1 MCNGYVGWRLLDVW
15 VAGRGLDGLRMT
27 AGGVVNFTLNEP
39 GRTIITI
46 YDISGRSVETILNS
60 EMTAGNH
67 SVNLNTTEM
76 GSGVYFARVLSD
88 GSSAVGRFVVLK
100 R

>member
-1 MCNGYVGWRLLDVW
+1 
-15 VAGRGLDGLRMT
+15 MT

-60 EMTAGNH
+60 EMSAGNH

-76 GSGVYFARVLSD
+76 GSGVYFARVISD